1 MYGYIRFYKA
11 QLSPPDYER
20 YKSVYCSLCHALA
33 DNFGQLPRFM
43 LSYDLTFMVL
53 LAEALTVFPQDTDP
67 LFQPE
72 RCLEHFG
79 KKTAVAHHW
88 SCLDYAANI
97 SVLLAEQKLLDDQ
110 ADKEHLLRTFGVKRL
125 FQKTF
130 RQAATNY
137 PEIAAE
143 IKAGML
149 NFNRLESLYRHNYKN
164 IEALLPAGVQATC
177 AEQIKQVLAPL
188 LSCCPAAYNCTLAF
202 AAVIGEIFRC
212 LPLLPLQVPP
222 TDRSELTTTVKK
234 QLLSPCLEVIGI
246 YLGAW
251 IYLIDALDDLSDDLR
266 RQQYN
271 ILLMSEKGKLIRQNY
286 ERKLLR
292 LQQLPLLLRRQ
303 KHPAKKTIYRD
314 KGPEELTEP
323 QKQIADLLHTAQEIL
338 HNLQALL
345 DQSLILLPWQRDAAL
360 IAALIQQGLPT
371 TLWRCNFKQ
380 RYQFDLLQLASAPDS
395 KQKDRK

>member
-292 LQQLPLLLRRQ
+292 LQQLPLLRRRQ

>member
-292 LQQLPLLLRRQ
+292 LQQLPLLRQ

>member
-292 LQQLPLLLRRQ
+292 LQQLPLLRRRQ

-395 KQKDRK
+395 NQPSTD

>member
-110 ADKEHLLRTFGVKRL
+110 TDKEHLLRTFGVKRL

-222 TDRSELTTTVKK
+222 TNRFELTTAVKK

-292 LQQLPLLLRRQ
+292 LQQLPLLQRRQ
-303 KHPAKKTIYRD
+303 KHPAKKTLYRD

-323 QKQIADLLHTAQEIL
+323 QKQIADLLHTAQAIL